1 MSKFVRFTGDTDD
14 SPVFVNPDDVVAVF
28 SMMEKLHRFTV
39 IQLRL
44 SGVAFKVRETPAEA
58 AALLMGE
65 EIVD

>member
-1 MSKFVRFTGDTDD
+1 MQFAHF
-14 SPVFVNPDDVVAVF
+14 F
-28 SMMEKLHRFTV
+28 HRFTV

-44 SGVAFKVRETPAEA
+44 SGVAFKVHETPAEA